1 MSKLKEITK
10 LHGNVFFQC
19 KISPKC
25 GEKGKKKGNIYFVAI
40 FLFFWRNCQKKNLI
54 ELLFLFFLFL
64 AWFGLYF

>member
-10 LHGNVFFQC
+10 LHGNYFFQC

-25 GEKGKKKGNIYFVAI
+25 QEKRTKKVNIYFVAI
-40 FLFFWRNCQKKNLI
+40 FLFSGEIAKFLKI